1 MRRYE
6 GLAEVEEVLDERAR
20 KGRRPT
26 RRIHEFLAKW
36 KNLSVE
42 EISWKCIE
50 DLEA

>member
-6 GLAEVEEVLDERAR
+6 GLAGVEEVLIERAR

-26 RRIHEFLAKW
+26 IRIHEFLAKW
-36 KNLSVE
+36 KNLLVE
-42 EISWKCIE
+42 DISWGRTE